1 MQQTQLKWI
10 AQWYQQASDY
20 VMAFSGQWELL
31 WQNRPCPMLQNITD
45 FGSFFPFSPNDK
57 TSSRTSTICHIGEL
71 YRVHCDR
78 NLTDGT
84 PLFLVRIDALPYTD
98 LSMENQ
104 EWCNDMENRLAAMR
118 SQIFG
123 ISNAVAALYC
133 AIEEQSDACP
143 RTLLEEQMQQLNI
156 IKGNCCR
163 LIRPTVLLAEQMRY
177 CQKKDISGSPFFLD
191 REMSNFVESCRKI
204 LGRTLRIQGESES
217 QLAISVNPQRLL
229 LCLLCLIL
237 QIKRQYSDTTLIRI
251 AAKKADSYAELT
263 FSAESSGI
271 DETRSRHSPAV
282 LLYHTHLL
290 SQEEVIIRHFCR
302 CYQATLLSA
311 EREQKKMAVLRIPL
325 CDETAP
331 LFLQSGVRRFR
342 SDEDSLY
349 EIMLA
354 DISEYRFY

>member
-191 REMSNFVESCRKI
+191 REMSNFVESCRMV
-204 LGRTLRIQGESES
+204 LGRAIRMTLKTAPHLCIFVHRR
-217 QLAISVNPQRLL
+217 RLRVS
-229 LCLLCLIL
+229 LLCLIL
-237 QIKRQYSDTTLIRI
+237 QLRQTMPSASHFTWQAEQQENEAVLRCTAVSDGTEPQ
-251 AAKKADSYAELT
+251 SH
-263 FSAESSGI
+263 
-271 DETRSRHSPAV
+271 RHSIPEQLYQTGLRTPEEQVVQHFCRKYHAV
-282 LLYHTHLL
+282 LLTSQTDTQAQGTLRFPLHRDIRNL
-290 SQEEVIIRHFCR
+290 SLESSR
-302 CYQATLLSA
+302 
-311 EREQKKMAVLRIPL
+311 REI
-325 CDETAP
+325 DDGI
-331 LFLQSGVRRFR
+331 F
-342 SDEDSLY
+342 SLY
-349 EIMLA
+349 QIFLS
-354 DISEYRFY
+354 DISDYRFY